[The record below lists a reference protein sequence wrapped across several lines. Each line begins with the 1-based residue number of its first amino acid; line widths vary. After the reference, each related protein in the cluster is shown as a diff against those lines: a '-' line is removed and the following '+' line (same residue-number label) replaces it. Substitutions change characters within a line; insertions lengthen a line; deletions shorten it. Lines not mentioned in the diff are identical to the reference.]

1 MAVSQ
6 NEALL
11 VAVFKQLAVTKLD
24 YRILGKDLGLSREAA
39 RNRWVRFQAK
49 IMQSANSNNA
59 LPYEDTSTPQT
70 PPQTPS
76 PVKKKVGA
84 AKARALSAKKRKRV
98 MSEDSDQM
106 NLNLKKDMGQDRDLE
121 AGQYIEAEEML
132 EMEASRYDLAA
143 RGELW

>member
-24 YRILGKDLGLSREAA
+24 YGILGKDLGLSREAA
-39 RNRWVRFQAK
+39 RNRWAK